1 MNKRSAGILLILLGA
16 WVCPTQAFIDGFD
29 TPHDF
34 KTLGVEGTDWEAL
47 FGGGEPE
54 ALQVEAADGELTM
67 ASQGSYWNPEYDDAP
82 GGDYGPFLY
91 ITVTGDFIATTRV
104 TDFAGA
110 VGAQVLNNYGGIQA
124 RTPGGELINREDIVQ
139 ICYFPTWTG
148 HIAWNHD
155 DNVREEVGFTVPI
168 WVGDSYATAR
178 EYSYLQLERRGD
190 DFHFRISRDGV
201 TWIPLTE
208 QNVLY
213 TGTETPVV
221 RTRTDMPKTLQVGL
235 IHGMAS
241 SEPGGFIRYDFFQV
255 QQRLVTA
262 EGSPVV
268 KESGQTSADFTMSLR
283 ENNGPP
289 EADVAVTIIPY
300 ALASAD
306 PAGNDPNDVL
316 LAGAAGPGLPLTVV
330 IPATE
335 WDMPRTVSVSA
346 VDDALAEGPE
356 QIGLRFETAS
366 TDPDYDLH
374 IGTDVLVRVV
384 DNDAPDVCA
393 EPTAGGTLVSESGD
407 TDDVAISLATPPAGV
422 VTVTLTSPAGQV
434 TTAPQALTFTPDDW
448 QTAQVVTVSAIDDD
462 VVENDPHGG
471 AVVLG
476 VSSAAD
482 AGYQALQ
489 NVPPVPVTILEND
502 CGAWGFAVLDRNTDC
517 VIDLADFA
525 EFAQLWLACTMP
537 NEPACTDLRL
547 P

>member
-34 KTLGVEGTDWEAL
+34 KTLGVEGTGWEAL
-47 FGGGEPE
+47 FGGGDPE

-67 ASQGSYWNPEYDDAP
+67 ASQGSYWNPEYDDTP

-104 TDFAGA
+104 TGFAGA
-110 VGAQVLNNYGGIQA
+110 VGAQVFNNYGGIQA
-124 RTPGGELINREDIVQ
+124 RTPGGELINNEDIIQ
-139 ICYFPTWTG
+139 IGYFPTWTG
-148 HIAWNHD
+148 HIAWSHD
-155 DNVREEVGFTVPI
+155 DNVRIETGQTGAI
-168 WVGDSYATAR
+168 WSGEDTYAIAESYP
-178 EYSYLQLERRGD
+178 YLQLERSAN
-190 DFHFRISRDGV
+190 DFHFRISQDGT
-201 TWIPLTE
+201 TWIPLTDE
-208 QNVLY
+208 YGLTVGN
-213 TGTETPVV
+213 PVV
-221 RTRTDMPKTLQVGL
+221 ITRDDMPATLQLGL
-235 IHGMAS
+235 MHGMS
-241 SEPGGFIRYDFFQV
+241 SQDPGGFIQYDFFEV

-268 KESGQTSADFTMSLR
+268 KESGQMSADFTIRLR

-306 PAGNDPNDVL
+306 PEGNDPNDIL

-330 IPATE
+330 IPAAQ
-335 WDMPRTVSVSA
+335 WDDPRTVSVSA

-356 QIGLRFETAS
+356 QTGVRFETAS

-374 IGTDVLVRVV
+374 MGTDVLVRVV
-384 DNDAPDVCA
+384 DNDAPDICP
-393 EPTAGGTLVSESGD
+393 EPTAGGTLVWERGD
-407 TDDVAISLATPPAGV
+407 TDEVAISLATPPAGT

-434 TTAPQALTFTPDDW
+434 TTAPQTLTFTPEDW
-448 QTAQVVTVSAIDDD
+448 QTAQLVTVSAIDDD
-462 VVENDPHGG
+462 VVEYDPHTG
-471 AVVLG
+471 AVALG
-476 VSSAAD
+476 VSSTAD

-489 NVPPVPVTILEND
+489 NVPPMPVTILEND

-537 NEPACTDLRL
+537 NDPACTDLRL